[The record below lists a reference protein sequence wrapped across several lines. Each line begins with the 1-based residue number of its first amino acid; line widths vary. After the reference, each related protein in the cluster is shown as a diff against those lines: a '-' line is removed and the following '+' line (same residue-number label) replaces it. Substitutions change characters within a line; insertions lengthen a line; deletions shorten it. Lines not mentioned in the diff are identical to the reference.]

1 MFMRLRKAKDS
12 NNLNYK
18 DSKLRLTKFKKYL
31 QVRFRKDCLIC
42 NADLIALYDEPFV
55 VESIIDLCKQCKFQF
70 TFNIYCC
77 EICAIPLPNNSQ
89 LLASQNVEVI
99 KLVCGDCQKQKPLWA
114 KALTS
119 FIYEYPLDRLL
130 VALKYNRR
138 IDYIKTLARLL
149 SHDIELEYSFFD
161 SKTLRPEFIV
171 PVPLHLF
178 RESQRGYNQAQLLAR
193 ELSKKLGLPLETNL
207 IRRVRHTP
215 QQSQLSKK
223 QRTKNLAKAF
233 EINSQ
238 QYIPKYIA
246 LVDDV
251 MTTGSTAH
259 AITKVLLD
267 AGVKRVDVWCI
278 ARAE

>member
-1 MFMRLRKAKDS
+1 MFMWLRIATDFK
-12 NNLNYK
+12 NLNYK
-18 DSKLRLTKFKKYL
+18 DIKLLLTKLKKSL
-31 QVRFRKDCLIC
+31 QIGFRKDCLLC
-42 NADLIALYDEPFV
+42 NADLIELYSEPFLI
-55 VESIIDLCKQCKFQF
+55 ESIIDLCDQCKMQL
-70 TFNIYCC
+70 TVNIFCC
-77 EICAIPLPNNSQ
+77 AICAIPLQNNSQ
-89 LLASQNVEVI
+89 MHVSQNI
-99 KLVCGDCQKQKPLWA
+99 DFNNFICGDCQKQKPLWE

-130 VALKYNRR
+130 ISLKYNRR

-149 SHDIELEYSFFD
+149 SHDIELQYNFAD
-161 SKTLRPEFIV
+161 SSVPRPEYIV

-178 RESQRGYNQAQLLAR
+178 RESQRGYNQAYLLAR
-193 ELSKKLGLPLETNL
+193 ELSKQLGLSLQTKL
-207 IRRVRHTP
+207 IKRVRHTP

-238 QYIPKYIA
+238 HYIPKYVA

-259 AITKVLLD
+259 AITKVLLE
-267 AGVKRVDVWCI
+267 AGVQRVDVWCV